1 VMSQLLLARGV
12 DVAIIDTDTEMI
24 RSAEEFG
31 FKVYYGDGT
40 RLDVL
45 HASGAA
51 SARAIGI
58 CVDKKDATDKIVE
71 LAKAEFP
78 NAQLLVRSFDREHA
92 LELIKQGVDQ
102 QMRETF
108 ESALVLGGM
117 ALKAVGANEA
127 EVAEIVEDI
136 RRRDAERFKL
146 EVIGGLAA
154 GAKLLHSNRMKPTP
168 LTPPKRAAAA
178 AAGTAA
184 PAEAAT
190 VTSPALPEIAPTQP
204 ADAMP

>member
-1 VMSQLLLARGV
+1 
-12 DVAIIDTDTEMI
+12 MI

-51 SARAIGI
+51 TARAIGV
-58 CVDKKDATDKIVE
+58 CVDSRASTDKIVE
-71 LAKAEFP
+71 LVKAEFP
-78 NAQLLVRSFDREHA
+78 NAELLVRSFDREHA
-92 LELIKQGVDQ
+92 LKLIQQGVDL

-117 ALKAVGANEA
+117 ALKAVGASEA
-127 EVAEIVEDI
+127 EVAEITEDI

-146 EVIGGLAA
+146 EVVGGLAA
-154 GAKLLHSNRMKPTP
+154 GAKLLLSNRMKPTP
-168 LTPPKRAAAA
+168 LIPPKRPQPAPAAPVEAAVASGTPNAAAA
-178 AAGTAA
+178 RTDS
-184 PAEAAT
+184 
-190 VTSPALPEIAPTQP
+190 VT
-204 ADAMP
+204 